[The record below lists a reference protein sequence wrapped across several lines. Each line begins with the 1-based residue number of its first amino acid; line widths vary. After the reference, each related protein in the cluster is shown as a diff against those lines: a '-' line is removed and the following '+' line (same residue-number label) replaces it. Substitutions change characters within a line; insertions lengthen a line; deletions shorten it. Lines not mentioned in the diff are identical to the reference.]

1 MDDPTA
7 SDRPAAGDDLWNT
20 GIAHV
25 FRSGS
30 SDDSVSGDSQDQRRP
45 DYCGRYRLD
54 EEIARGGIGIVY
66 RALDETLEREVA
78 VKLLRNRYAK
88 NNAMIGRFLVEA
100 QICAYLQHP
109 GIVPVYEMGV
119 TEDQIPFFSMKL
131 IEGRTLAELM
141 DERADKDL
149 ARVRFIT
156 IIENICQTLAYAH
169 SRRIIHRDLKP
180 SNIMVGP
187 FGEVQVL
194 DWGFAKSLD
203 RAELEIA
210 TERVPQPSLRS
221 GISSIAGSV
230 LGTPSYMSPEQARGD
245 VGALDERCDVFAI
258 GAILAE
264 ILTGR
269 RSSARRDEEPLEDS
283 VERINAERQRR
294 LMDCDSDAELV
305 DIACDCL
312 SMDRE
317 GRPETATVVAEA
329 IAVYR
334 ANMERR
340 TRAAELMAAEARGRS
355 EEERKA
361 HRLAMA
367 VSYLVLVA
375 VILGAGVIWGLDS
388 VRRQG
393 QLRHDRTVKAAVA
406 EAYAHLA
413 REDWVKAE
421 HALSKAREHVTR
433 DSAKEVSAELAKAKR
448 TYDEARSLAVTVT
461 VTRERNAAMLL
472 RFRQIVGLP
481 LDHPSADETYV
492 AAFADTGFDA
502 NSLALPAAL
511 LARSASEPLRTLLP
525 HALEDWA
532 LRIASAD
539 PARSAAL
546 DRVLSHLDADP
557 VRQALRGAGAEALV
571 RAATRHD
578 PAGAA
583 PLTTLSL
590 ARRLVAIGQHD
601 RAVEILKAAA
611 LAHPQDLLIHD
622 AAVSLFCGGF
632 AEDGGAFRLSHPGVA
647 LDDAIRHATAAAAL
661 SDDAFSRVR
670 LTALITTAKKRAH
683 VPSRPAG
690 KNR

>member
-1 MDDPTA
+1 MDDLTA
-7 SDRPAAGDDLWNT
+7 TDLPGAGDDLWNT

-30 SDDSVSGDSQDQRRP
+30 SADSGSGDSQDQPRP
-45 DYCGRYRLD
+45 KYCGRYRLN

-88 NNAMIGRFLVEA
+88 NNGMMERFLVEA

-109 GIVPVYEMGV
+109 GIVPVYEMGI
-119 TEDQIPFFSMKL
+119 TEDQLPFFSMKL

-141 DERADKDL
+141 EERGDKDL
-149 ARVRFIT
+149 ARARFIT

-180 SNIMVGP
+180 GNVMVGP

-203 RAELEIA
+203 KAEAEPELD
-210 TERVPQPSLRS
+210 RNPDRS
-221 GISSIAGSV
+221 PRTGVSSIAGSV
-230 LGTPSYMSPEQARGD
+230 LGTPAYMSPEQARGE
-245 VGALDERCDVFAI
+245 VGALDERCDVFAL

-283 VERINAERQRR
+283 VERINAERHRR
-294 LMDCDSDAELV
+294 LMDCDGDAELV
-305 DIACDCL
+305 DIARACL
-312 SMDRE
+312 STDRAD
-317 GRPETATVVAEA
+317 RPATATVVADT
-329 IAVYR
+329 IALYR

-340 TRAAELMAAEARGRS
+340 TRDAQLMAAEARGRA

-413 REDWVKAE
+413 REDWTKAE
-421 HALSKAREHVTR
+421 YALSKAREHVTR
-433 DSAKEVSAELAKAKR
+433 DSAREVAAEFTKAES
-448 TYDEARSLAVTVT
+448 TYAEARSLAVTAAVA
-461 VTRERNAAMLL
+461 RERNATLLL
-472 RFRQIVGLP
+472 RFRKIIGLP
-481 LDHPSADETYV
+481 LAHPSADEAYV
-492 AAFADTGFDA
+492 AAFAELGFDA
-502 NSLALPAAL
+502 NAEALSASFL
-511 LARSASEPLRTLLP
+511 ELGASEPLRTLVT
-525 HALEDWA
+525 HALEDWV

-539 PARSAAL
+539 PERSAAL
-546 DRVLSHLDADP
+546 ERALPHLDADP
-557 VRQALRGAGAEALV
+557 VRVALRRAGADALV
-571 RAATRHD
+571 RSATGHD
-578 PAGAA
+578 PTDAA

-590 ARRLVAIGQHD
+590 ARRLVATGQHD
-601 RAVEILKAAA
+601 RAAEILKDAA
-611 LAHPQDLLIHD
+611 LASPRDLLIHD

-632 AEDGGAFRLSHPGVA
+632 AEDGWAFRPSHPGVA
-647 LDDAIRHATAAAAL
+647 LDEAIRHALAAAAL
-661 SDDAFSRVR
+661 SDDVFTRVR
-670 LTALITTAKKRAH
+670 LTALIATAKKRAH
-683 VPSRPAG
+683 VPPTAAKKKR
-690 KNR
+690 